1 MSKGGEEYM
10 WCPQGMDKI
19 DLAQNYFQPSGIKA
33 DSRYTDMFDRMLYER
48 VASVFDIRYNASF
61 DINYF
66 KYVLLGAGYICITN
80 TAKYG
85 LVAQYATIYGYNIYM
100 MPTMASILTYATND
114 TLEKTDM
121 TIGKDCA
128 ILYLKPTRCGIFDI
142 IGYYSYKLALVAS
155 AFDMNVFNSKLA
167 FMMAAKNKA
176 AAQTLKKIYDEVQS
190 GNPAVTFDSSIKNDS
205 LKNDDRGLLE
215 TFNKDLKQNFIA
227 PELIDVFEKL
237 LDEFD
242 TEVGIPSVGSDKKER
257 LTVNETVKN
266 DVESVTR
273 LTTWLESLQ
282 QGINVANRLYPNL
295 NLSINIKE
303 YQTAKVVNTN
313 VNV

>member
-1 MSKGGEEYM
+1 M

-19 DLAQNYFQPSGIKA
+19 NLIQNYFQPSGIKA

-48 VASVFDIRYNASF
+48 VASVFAIKYNASF
-61 DINYF
+61 DIDYF
-66 KYVLLGAGYICITN
+66 KYVLLGGGYICITN

-85 LVAQYATIYGYNIYM
+85 VVAQYATLYGYNIYSK
-100 MPTMASILTYATND
+100 PTMASILTYATND

-128 ILYLKPTRCGIFDI
+128 LLYLRPSRCGIFDI

-167 FMMAAKNKA
+167 FMTAAKNKT
-176 AAQTLKKIYDEVQS
+176 AAQTIKKIYDEVQS

-205 LKNDDRGLLE
+205 LKNDDNGLWE
-215 TFNKDLKQNFIA
+215 TFNKDLRQNFIA
-227 PELIDVFEKL
+227 PELIETFEKL

-242 TEVGIPSVGSDKKER
+242 TEVGIPSIASDKKER
-257 LTVNETVKN
+257 LTVMEAGKN

-273 LTTWLESLQ
+273 LTTWLETLQ
-282 QGINVANRLYPNL
+282 QGINEANMLYPEL
-295 NLSINIKE
+295 NLSITIRT
-303 YQTAKVVNTN
+303 YQTTKAVINN